1 MINIPVAIKILVPGY
16 RKKWY
21 NRSKAMI
28 DTINRVFPNIQFG
41 DDDDGPWIEVD
52 KCNYRMHGFWSSS
65 ERDTYK
71 ILKPMLPVGLEERYM
86 RIIIDYMSRF
96 LYPHMRPDLKLKG
109 YDDIQMFGFHGQ
121 HKDAISDIES
131 DNDRRILLD
140 IFNPLDDDIIINCGA
155 YAGFGDMRMSSDIPN
170 GHLYSV
176 EANSACY
183 HLLSRNISENGINNI
198 TPIFRAV
205 WNEEIEME
213 LESKYAQDNS
223 LVSEVV
229 HGTKTENI
237 RTITIDQ
244 IINEYKL
251 EKLDMLSLTLNGAE
265 VEALGG
271 AKNALSNLR
280 PRIRLAGWYSRS
292 GRKISEITKE
302 ILEQYDYHVFIGKRG
317 NVMAIPRECI

>member
-1 MINIPVAIKILVPGY
+1 
-16 RKKWY
+16 
-21 NRSKAMI
+21 
-28 DTINRVFPNIQFG
+28 
-41 DDDDGPWIEVD
+41 
-52 KCNYRMHGFWSSS
+52 
-65 ERDTYK
+65 
-71 ILKPMLPVGLEERYM
+71 
-86 RIIIDYMSRF
+86 
-96 LYPHMRPDLKLKG
+96 
-109 YDDIQMFGFHGQ
+109 
-121 HKDAISDIES
+121 
-131 DNDRRILLD
+131 
-140 IFNPLDDDIIINCGA
+140 
-155 YAGFGDMRMSSDIPN
+155 MRMSSDIPN